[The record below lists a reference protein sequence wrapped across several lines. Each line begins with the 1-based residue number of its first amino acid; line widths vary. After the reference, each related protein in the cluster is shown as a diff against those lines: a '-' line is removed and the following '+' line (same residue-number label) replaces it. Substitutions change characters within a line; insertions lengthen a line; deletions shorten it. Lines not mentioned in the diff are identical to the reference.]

1 MALLAPALA
10 AGCATEPTP
19 EAQEEAAA
27 PAPDAAPA
35 PAEPLPKLTTRDE
48 PPPSASRGID
58 VSHYSGAVDWGAVRD
73 AGVHFAYVKA
83 TEGVDSADPAFASHW
98 EELGRDPSVLR
109 GAYHF
114 YVTEDDP
121 EEQARFFLSTVTLR
135 PGDLPPV
142 VDVEILGHDTQPGL
156 ADRLATFLGI
166 VERETGA
173 RPIIYTAPNFWN
185 AHLTDRFGDYP
196 LWVAEYGVSA
206 PVTPEGWTEWTLWQW
221 EKDVDVPGIEKGADL
236 SHLHPDV
243 DLESFR
249 IPAPDGR

>member
-1 MALLAPALA
+1 MHRFRALAPAALATLAMAFLAPALA
-10 AGCATEPTP
+10 EPPPRLATR
-19 EAQEEAAA
+19 A
-27 PAPDAAPA
+27 
-35 PAEPLPKLTTRDE
+35 E
-48 PPPSASRGID
+48 PPPSDVRGID
-58 VSHYSGAVDWGAVRD
+58 VSHYSGAVDWGAVRG

-83 TEGVDSADPAFASHW
+83 TEGVDAADPAFASHW
-98 EELGRDPSVLR
+98 EELGKDPSILR

-142 VDVEILGHDTQPGL
+142 VDIEILGHGTQPGL

-166 VERETGA
+166 VERETGT
-173 RPIIYTAPNFWN
+173 RPIIYTSPNFWN

-196 LWVAEYGVSA
+196 LWVAEYGVGT
-206 PVTPEGWTEWTLWQW
+206 PVTPEGWDDWTLWQW

-249 IPAPDGR
+249 IPPTDGR